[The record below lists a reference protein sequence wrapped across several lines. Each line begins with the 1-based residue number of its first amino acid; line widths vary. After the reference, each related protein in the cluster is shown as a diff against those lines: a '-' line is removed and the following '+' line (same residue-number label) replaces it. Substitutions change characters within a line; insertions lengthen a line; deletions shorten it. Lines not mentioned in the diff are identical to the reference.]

1 MQGFKSSAVRTNT
14 SSSAYLATSHRT
26 EPVPPEPDRLVA
38 NVDAALEQQILDLA
52 ERQWVAHIHHHRQAN
67 DLGRRVEIAERI
79 FHPPKLRGGPD
90 PLKLFCSDN
99 APSRSCLIPMMKV
112 DPPGM

>member
-1 MQGFKSSAVRTNT
+1 MNPPFPDLRGE
-14 SSSAYLATSHRT
+14 HRS

-52 ERQWVAHIHHHRQAN
+52 ERQWLAHIHHHRQAN

-90 PLKLFCSDN
+90 SLKLFCSDN
-99 APSRSCLIPMMKV
+99 ASERLCSGARSWSRQEEKKRTSVSYRNL
-112 DPPGM
+112 